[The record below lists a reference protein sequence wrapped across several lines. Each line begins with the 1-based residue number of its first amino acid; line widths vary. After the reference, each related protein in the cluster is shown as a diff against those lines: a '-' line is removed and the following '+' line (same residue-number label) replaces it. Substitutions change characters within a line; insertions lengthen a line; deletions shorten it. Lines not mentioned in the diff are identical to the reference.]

1 MLLDDEVDA
10 FAADQSQSIANEFG
24 LAVVTAPPQLEW
36 GDEPEFRPITAD
48 GDPRIFV
55 RRRGADWW
63 RIRYQIAH
71 ELFHWL
77 CTPAGVFHWT
87 HELLAVETAV
97 RAMEAI
103 GEHDYARRETERL
116 ASEAARLPLSTMLVT
131 PFGEVY
137 PPGLYGRAW
146 VTGRELIGAVGWE
159 RVKPLAHS
167 FDDHGNPDIA
177 GWVAALSHTERN
189 AVERVL
195 GRPSGQWV

>member
-10 FAADQSQSIANEFG
+10 FAAEQSQSIANEFG

-55 RRRGADWW
+55 KRCGADWW

-87 HELLAVETAV
+87 HEQLAVETAV
-97 RAMEAI
+97 QSMEAI
-103 GEHDYARRETERL
+103 GEHDYARRETKRL
-116 ASEAARLPLSTMLVT
+116 TSEAARLPLSTMLVT
-131 PFGEVY
+131 PFREVY

-146 VTGRELIGAVGWE
+146 VTGRELIGAVGWK
-159 RVKPLAHS
+159 RVKPLAQS
-167 FDDHGNPDIA
+167 FDHHGKPDVA
-177 GWVAALSHTERN
+177 DWVAALAQTERS
-189 AVERVL
+189 AVEGVL
-195 GRPSGQWV
+195 GRPSAQWV